1 MTIEGV
7 SGRTSYIG
15 TSILNLRSQL
25 DTLSQQLA
33 SGKKST
39 SYSGLGID
47 SSVATGLRSQISMLA
62 GYANTA
68 TNLNTRINVVN
79 LSLQGLA
86 DAASSTKSAASGSS
100 LVLDNNGQ
108 TPGQQIAY
116 ANFTQAVSLLN
127 AQSGD
132 RYLFSGRATDT
143 PATASADDI
152 LNGTTTLAGL
162 KQVIDERRLADQ
174 GTGFMGRLQTAQ
186 TGPSVSINEDATE
199 SIFGLKLASIATTI
213 AGASVTQPPNPP
225 PVLPAAP
232 SEMSVNLTTNAN
244 VGDKVTFT
252 FNLPD
257 GTSEAIQL
265 TATTESP
272 PPDGSFTI
280 GADPDA
286 TAAEIKTALDKSIQ
300 NLVKGPLV
308 AASAMAASDNFFD
321 DPPQRV
327 YTGAPATGFAD
338 ATGLRNGSADTVI
351 WYTGESGSDSARGTA
366 VVGIDQSITVQYGA
380 RANENAL
387 RNALQVMATYAAV
400 TTVNDSYANSQMTAL
415 NQRVGDALAVKPG
428 VQSIQDIQADFA
440 GAQSAVKAAT
450 TRQAQTTSMAK
461 TMLDSIEGVSD
472 DEVAAKLL
480 ALQTSL
486 QAAYQTTSSLYQL
499 SLVKFLPV

>member
-1 MTIEGV
+1 MTIDGV

-25 DTLSQQLA
+25 DGLSQQLA

-39 SYSGLGID
+39 TYSGLGID

-68 TNLNTRINVVN
+68 TNVNTRINVVN
-79 LSLQGLA
+79 LALQGIA
-86 DAASSTKSAASGSS
+86 DAASSTKTAASGSS
-100 LVLDNNGQ
+100 LTLDNNGQ
-108 TPGQQIAY
+108 TAGQQTAY
-116 ANFTQAVSLLN
+116 ANFTQAVALLN
-127 AQSGD
+127 SQSGD
-132 RYLFSGRATDT
+132 RYLFSGRASDT
-143 PATASADDI
+143 PSTASADEI
-152 LNGTTTLAGL
+152 LNGTTALAGL
-162 KQVIDERRLADQ
+162 KQVIDERRMADQ
-174 GTGFMGRLQTAQ
+174 GTGYMGRLQTTQ
-186 TGPSVSINEDATE
+186 SGPSVSVNEDATG
-199 SIFGLKLASIATTI
+199 SVFGLKLASISTTI

-225 PVLPAAP
+225 PVSP
-232 SEMSVNLTTNAN
+232 SPPSAMAVNLTTNAN

-252 FNLPD
+252 FSLPD
-257 GTSEAIQL
+257 GTSESIQL
-265 TATTESP
+265 TATTDSP
-272 PPDGSFTI
+272 APDGSFTI

-286 TAAEIKTALDKSIQ
+286 TAAGIKTSLDKSIQ
-300 NLVKGPLV
+300 NLARGPLV

-338 ATGLRNGSADTVI
+338 ATGLRNGSADTVT
-351 WYTGESGSDSARGTA
+351 WYTGESGTDSARGTA

-380 RANENAL
+380 RANEDAL
-387 RNALQVMATYAAV
+387 RSALQVVATYAAV

-440 GAQSAVKAAT
+440 GAQTAVKAAT
-450 TRQAQTTSMAK
+450 TRQTQTTSIAK

-472 DEVAAKLL
+472 EEVASKIL

-499 SLVKFLPV
+499 SLVKFLS